1 MANTPDTEI
10 RGFEDEPRK
19 PFKIPKWASV
29 TACIFALILAI
40 ALIIPS
46 FLDQERYK
54 QLIIA
59 KVEESTGYNVSWK
72 GDIGISLLPV
82 PHVKV
87 EEAIVSAGSQRI
99 VAVKQAEVSVALMPL
114 LSKKIQINSVD
125 LIEPDISLVVDASGR
140 QTWMTDKLNQQKEKD
155 AAAVESGSEA
165 EKAKQEITLDNLNVE
180 NGHFIYDDRSK
191 ASRHEIAA
199 LNADIDLGTM
209 SGPFKLD
216 TDFIYNGQKIAVEGD
231 AGELIEGK
239 PTQIDVDIA
248 MSDLNVKGAYKGE
261 IVTGDAIAIKGDLN
275 LTAEDL
281 EKTLTAFSKSESKL
295 PEGMNGALDLST
307 ALVYDGD
314 TASLSNLKASL
325 GQLSYEG
332 EVKVESLKTS
342 SAPQL
347 RIDLESTA
355 ENVRATTALVKIL
368 SDLSVKGTGTFV
380 DNVATIN
387 NGVIGFEGQ
396 TVNLSGSY
404 ALPKDSK
411 SRARLNA
418 MIKADRIDFDDLSA
432 QLNPATESAA
442 QKASNAKKNAN
453 SKSAISGMSLP
464 FDGNI
469 KGSIGSLAV
478 GGKTYSNLNFDVTAN
493 GNALTIGNLAL
504 NAVSDTAVNASG
516 TISDLSKLS
525 GFDVKAS
532 IRTGNVEGLAKA
544 YNIPLKLE
552 QTLGAAS
559 LNGTFKGSAESLS
572 FNATIDALSF
582 AVTGIGSVQS
592 VMSNPVIETLNLR
605 VRHPSLQAAVRNFS
619 PGFNAPGNLA
629 GPFDMSTKIA
639 LAEKS
644 YTLSDIKG
652 MLGGVSVAGNLKAD
666 MNGVKPSLTGAMN
679 FGSLQFDSPAPKAGS
694 VSSGGGNSSSASG
707 GGDSRWSREAIDTSW
722 MEKFNADLS
731 VNANSIQQ
739 GLFRLTN
746 AKLAF
751 KLTDGN
757 LNISNLE
764 AGGFGGKINI
774 NGGMKAATSRSPLEM
789 NWSAKAMTINAQQLL
804 SALQNKQSDTLS
816 GIINN
821 FSVDLS
827 SAGASP
833 AALIYALSG
842 KGSADGKN
850 LIIKGVDAAKL
861 AEAARGS
868 YKPLERAGSLFASF
882 KDGQTSF
889 TDLNAAFTITNGVV
903 NFSAINFDGPQATL
917 KSTGNVNL
925 PRWTID
931 LKNNMTVKNSDLP
944 PFDFAI
950 TGPLD
955 NPAQT
960 GGSVIEGILRDKIKD
975 KITEKYG
982 DKINEKLNE
991 IGLPGLLGAPKKTEN
1006 VQPVAPQP
1014 VTPQTET
1021 PASETQP
1028 AADTAPPA
1036 EPVKKTKEQEKA
1048 EQIEQGV
1055 KALQGLFGQ

>member
-1 MANTPDTEI
+1 MTNTPDTEI

-19 PFKIPKWASV
+19 PVKIPKWAIVS
-29 TACIFALILAI
+29 ACVFALIMAI

-54 QLIIA
+54 QLVIS
-59 KVEESTGYNVSWK
+59 KVEESTGYNISWK
-72 GDIGISLLPV
+72 GDIGISILPF

-87 EEAIVSAGSQRI
+87 EEAVVSAGSRRI

-114 LSKKIQINSVD
+114 LQKKIQITSVD
-125 LIEPDISLVVDASGR
+125 LVEPDISLVVDASGR
-140 QTWMTDKLNQQKEKD
+140 QTWMTDKLQQRKEED
-155 AAAVESGSEA
+155 AAAVESGSEE
-165 EKAKQEITLDNLNVE
+165 EKAKQEITLDNLHIEKGRFVYE
-180 NGHFIYDDRSK
+180 DQSD
-191 ASRHEIAA
+191 ASSHEVSD
-199 LNADIDLGTM
+199 LNADIDIKAM
-209 SGPFKLD
+209 SGPFTLD
-216 TDFIYNGQKIAVEGD
+216 ADFIYNGQKIAIEGD
-231 AGELIEGK
+231 AGEIIDGK
-239 PTQIDVDIA
+239 PTQLDVKISMPDLDVD
-248 MSDLNVKGAYKGE
+248 GAYKGE
-261 IVTGDAIAIKGDLN
+261 IVTGDALSVKGDLN
-275 LTAEDL
+275 FTAEDL
-281 EKTLTAFSKSESKL
+281 EKTMAAFAKSESKL
-295 PEGMNGALDLST
+295 PEGMNGALDVST
-307 ALVYDGD
+307 AVLFDGD
-314 TASLSNLKASL
+314 TAALSSLKTSL
-325 GQLSYEG
+325 GQLAYEG
-332 EVKVESLKTS
+332 EVKISGLQTS
-342 SAPQL
+342 AAPEL
-347 RIDLESTA
+347 TVDLNSTA
-355 ENVRATTALVKIL
+355 ENVRANTALVKIL
-368 SDLSVKGTGTFV
+368 SDLSVKGSGTFI

-396 TVNLSGSY
+396 TINLSGSY
-404 ALPKDSK
+404 ALPKDDK
-411 SRARLNA
+411 SRAQLNA
-418 MIKADRIDFDDLSA
+418 VVKADRIDFDDLNA

-442 QKASNAKKNAN
+442 QKASNARKAAN
-453 SKSAISGMSLP
+453 DHSTLSGVALP

-469 KGSIGSLAV
+469 KGSVGSLAV
-478 GGKTYSNLNFDVTAN
+478 GGKTYSNLNFDVTSN
-493 GNALTIGNLAL
+493 GNSLTIGNLAL

-516 TISDLSKLS
+516 RIADLSKLS
-525 GFDVKAS
+525 GFDVKAN

-559 LNGTFKGSAESLS
+559 LNGTFKGSVENLS
-572 FNATIDALSF
+572 FNATVDALSF

-592 VMSNPVIETLNLR
+592 IMTGPVIETLNLR

-619 PGFNAPGNLA
+619 PGFEAPGNLGGA
-629 GPFDMSTKIA
+629 LDMAAKIA
-639 LAEKS
+639 LAEKN
-644 YTLSDIKG
+644 YKLSDIKG
-652 MLGGVSVAGNLKAD
+652 MIGGVSVAGNLTAD
-666 MNGVKPSLTGAMN
+666 MNSVKPSLTGAMN
-679 FGSLQFDSPAPKAGS
+679 FGNLQFDSPAPKAGS
-694 VSSGGGNSSSASG
+694 GGASG
-707 GGDSRWSREAIDTSW
+707 GGSQSAASGESRWSREAIDTSW
-722 MEKFNADLS
+722 MNKFNADLT
-731 VNANSIQQ
+731 VTANSIAQ

-746 AKLAF
+746 SKLAF

-757 LNISNLE
+757 LAISNLE

-774 NGGMKAATSRSPLEM
+774 NGGMKAATSRAPLEM
-789 NWSAKAMTINAQQLL
+789 NWSAKATNINAQQLL

-821 FSVDLS
+821 FSVDIA

-833 AALIYALSG
+833 AALVYALSG

-850 LIIKGVDAAKL
+850 LIVKGVDAAKL

-889 TDLNAAFTITNGVV
+889 TDFNAAFTITNGVV
-903 NFSAINFDGPQATL
+903 NFSGINFDGPQATL

-944 PFDFAI
+944 PFDFSI

-955 NPAQT
+955 QPLQT
-960 GGSVIEGILRDKIKD
+960 GGSVIEGLLRDRIRE

-991 IGLPGLLGAPKKTEN
+991 IGLPGLLGAPKKTET
-1006 VQPVAPQP
+1006 VQPEAPAA
-1014 VTPQTET
+1014 ET
-1021 PASETQP
+1021 PAAVPAPADEATAP
-1028 AADTAPPA
+1028 AAA
-1036 EPVKKTKEQEKA
+1036 PVKKTKEQERT

>member
-19 PFKIPKWASV
+19 PFKIPKWAIV
-29 TACIFALILAI
+29 TACIFALILAV
-40 ALIIPS
+40 ALVIPS

-54 QLIIA
+54 QLIIS

-87 EEAIVSAGSQRI
+87 EEAVVSAGSQRI

-114 LSKKIQINSVD
+114 LSKKIQIKSVD
-125 LIEPDISLVVDASGR
+125 LIEPDINLVVDASGR
-140 QTWMTDKLNQQKEKD
+140 QTWMTDKLKEQKEKD
-155 AAAVESGSEA
+155 AAAIESGSEE
-165 EKAKQEITLDNLNVE
+165 EKEKQEITLDNLNIE
-180 NGHFIYDDRSK
+180 NGHFIYDDQSK

-199 LNADIDLGTM
+199 LNADIELGTM

-216 TDFIYNGQKIAVEGD
+216 TDFIYNGQKIAIDGD

-239 PTQIDVDIA
+239 PTQIDVDIS
-248 MSDLNVKGAYKGE
+248 MPELNLRGAYKGE
-261 IVTGDAIAIKGDLN
+261 IVTGEAFAVKGDLK
-275 LTAEDL
+275 LTADDL
-281 EKTLTAFSKSESKL
+281 EKTVSAFSKSDSKL
-295 PEGMNGALDLST
+295 PDGMNGALDLST

-314 TASLSNLKASL
+314 TASLSSLKASL
-325 GQLSYEG
+325 GQLSYRG
-332 EVKVESLKTS
+332 EVKASGLKS
-342 SAPQL
+342 SAAPQL
-347 RIDLESTA
+347 TIDLNSTA
-355 ENVRATTALVKIL
+355 KNVRATTALVKIL

-396 TVNLSGSY
+396 SVNISGSY
-404 ALPKDSK
+404 ALPKDNK

-418 MIKADRIDFDDLSA
+418 VVKADRIDMDDLNA

-442 QKASNAKKNAN
+442 QKAANAKKNAN
-453 SKSAISGMSLP
+453 SQNAISGMALP

-469 KGSIGSLAV
+469 KGMIASLAI
-478 GGKTYSNLNFDVTAN
+478 GGKTYSNLNFDVTAK
-493 GNALTIGNLAL
+493 GNSLTIGNLAL
-504 NAVSDTAVNASG
+504 NAVSDTAINASG
-516 TISDLSKLS
+516 TIADLSKLT
-525 GFDVKAS
+525 GLDVKAN

-544 YNIPLKLE
+544 YNVPLKLE

-592 VMSNPVIETLNLR
+592 AMSNPVIETLNLR
-605 VRHPSLQAAVRNFS
+605 VRHPSLQSAVRNFS
-619 PGFNAPGNLA
+619 PGFNAPGNLG
-629 GPFDMSTKIA
+629 GPLDMSTKIA

-652 MLGGVSVAGNLKAD
+652 MVGGVSVAGNLKAD
-666 MNGVKPSLTGAMN
+666 MNGAKPSLTGVMN

-694 VSSGGGNSSSASG
+694 ASG
-707 GGDSRWSREAIDTSW
+707 SDGNGTSSNGGDSRWSREAIDTSW
-722 MEKFNADLS
+722 MEKFNADLT

-751 KLTDGN
+751 KLADGG

-789 NWSAKAMTINAQQLL
+789 NWSAKANSINAQQLL

-821 FSVDLS
+821 FSVDIS

-833 AALIYALSG
+833 AALVYALSG

-889 TDLNAAFTITNGVV
+889 TDFNAAFTITNGVV

-917 KSTGNVNL
+917 KSNGNVNL

-991 IGLPGLLGAPKKTEN
+991 IGLPGLLGAPKKTETAP
-1006 VQPVAPQP
+1006 VVAPS
-1014 VTPQTET
+1014 TET
-1021 PASETQP
+1021 PP
-1028 AADTAPPA
+1028 AANEPAPAPET